1 MTARRSPTVR
11 KRRLAAELR
20 RLRKEC
26 GLTREQVAEGIGCAP
41 VTITRIETG
50 QSGARVGEVSLMLEV
65 YGVTGDEREALL
77 QVAKDARKRGWWHPF
92 SGTMPSW
99 FQVYVG
105 LEEEA
110 ASIQDYQPEV
120 VPGILQVEEYA
131 RATYLAEAVVPSED
145 EISRQTTLRM
155 ERQKRLLE
163 ADDAPEMWFVCN
175 EAVIR
180 REVGGRNAMKD
191 QLERLVSLS
200 HRPNITL
207 QVLPFTA
214 GAHPGMQGG
223 FRILGFPERADPA
236 VVYVEYRRGSLYLE
250 KTDDVHSYTLVFNHL
265 RAQALGRDESRA
277 LIASVAQDMA

>member
-1 MTARRSPTVR
+1 
-11 KRRLAAELR
+11 
-20 RLRKEC
+20 LRKEC
-26 GLTREQVAEGIGCAP
+26 GLTREQVAERIGCAP

-77 QVAKDARKRGWWHPF
+77 QVAKDARKRGWWHPY
-92 SGTMPSW
+92 SSTMPSW

-120 VPGILQVEEYA
+120 VPGILQVEAYA
-131 RATYLAEAVVPSED
+131 RATYLAEAIVPSED
-145 EISRQTTLRM
+145 EINRQTTLRM

-163 ADDAPEMWFVCN
+163 ADNAPEMWFVCN

-180 REVGGRNAMKD
+180 RVVGGRNAMKD
-191 QLERLVSLS
+191 QLDWLVALS
-200 HRPNITL
+200 RQPNITI

-223 FRILGFPERADPA
+223 FRILSFPEPADPA

-250 KTDDVHSYTLVFNHL
+250 KVDDVHSYTLVFNHL
-265 RAQALGRDESRA
+265 RAQALGRDESRV
-277 LIASVAQDMA
+277 LIASAAQDMA

>member
-1 MTARRSPTVR
+1 MAARRSPTVR

-26 GLTREQVAEGIGCAP
+26 GLTREQVAERIGCAP

-65 YGVTGDEREALL
+65 YGVTGDARDALL
-77 QVAKDARKRGWWHPF
+77 QVAKDARKRGWWHTY
-92 SGTMPSW
+92 SGTMPGW

-105 LEEEA
+105 LEDEA

-120 VPGILQVEEYA
+120 VPGILQIEAYA
-131 RATYLAEAVVPSED
+131 RATYLAEAMVPSEE
-145 EISRQTTLRM
+145 EINRQITLRL
-155 ERQKRLLE
+155 ERQRRLLE
-163 ADDAPEMWFVCN
+163 AKDAPEMWFVCN
-175 EAVIR
+175 EAMIR
-180 REVGGRNAMKD
+180 RQVGGRATMQD
-191 QLERLVSLS
+191 QLKRLVELS

-223 FRILGFPERADPA
+223 FRILGFPEPADPA
-236 VVYVEYRRGSLYLE
+236 VVYVEYQQGSLYLE
-250 KTDDVHSYTLVFNHL
+250 KADDINSYTTMFNHL
-265 RAQALGRDESRA
+265 RAQALSREESCN
-277 LIASVAQDMA
+277 LITSAVESMS